1 MASNGYLRTVR
12 MGGFDK
18 SDVLAYVDDLNSKIY
33 NLESQVA
40 DQQETIE
47 RLEKKPA
54 AVLRVISRARRNL
67 RKRLKRLRIKLPS

>member
-47 RLEKKPA
+47 RLEKTGGGAPGGFEGQKGI
-54 AVLRVISRARRNL
+54 LS
-67 RKRLKRLRIKLPS
+67 